1 MGLAEA
7 GITTDKRGYIVVDD
21 KLQTSV
27 PGVYAIGDVLGPA
40 RIMLAHMA
48 VAEAFV
54 AVKNCLGGD
63 EIVKYDVVP
72 SGIFASP
79 EVADV
84 GLTEEQAKE
93 KGFDVA
99 VSSFQFRELGKAQA
113 MGQLPGVFKLV
124 ADKASGRLL
133 GAHLAG
139 AHATDLIAETTLA
152 LQLGASVQDIAH
164 TIHAHPTLAEGVFEA
179 AHMF

>member
-1 MGLAEA
+1 
-7 GITTDKRGYIVVDD
+7 
-21 KLQTSV
+21 
-27 PGVYAIGDVLGPA
+27 
-40 RIMLAHMA
+40 
-48 VAEAFV
+48 
-54 AVKNCLGGD
+54 
-63 EIVKYDVVP
+63 
-72 SGIFASP
+72 
-79 EVADV
+79 
-84 GLTEEQAKE
+84 
-93 KGFDVA
+93 
-99 VSSFQFRELGKAQA
+99 